1 MSTGTQVAKL
11 LQKRQAKLERQIERA
26 ERSIQSWKDE
36 IRALSGVVASLR
48 ALGGAPAPRGRGRTK
63 ARGRKRGTWKPGRPG
78 RPPEWYRKEQA
89 AKGASSAPRKGRRR
103 KRRAAKPA
111 AAQAS

>member
-11 LQKRQAKLERQIERA
+11 LQKRQAKLERQIEKA
-26 ERSIQSWKDE
+26 EGSIQSWKDE
-36 IRALSGVVASLR
+36 IRALSSVVASLR
-48 ALGGAPAPRGRGRTK
+48 ALGGAPAPRGPRRK
-63 ARGRKRGTWKPGRPG
+63 ARGKKRGSWKPGRPG
-78 RPPEWYRKEQA
+78 RPPQWYRDQQA

-111 AAQAS
+111 AAPAS